1 MITKQLAKR
10 LKRLSEQG
18 AIPASHLSG
27 THREVLSALF
37 ATEVLVDVREG
48 RGYCVT
54 INKREAFSSFIAKH
68 CPEGLSDSDVGVMSR
83 TEGIAKLRDSKQGR
97 LSSEVVMMSAK
108 PGYVLVRGCDQL
120 EVGHL
125 TEMAGVA
132 SLVLDEGE
140 SGYWQFSG
148 QIVSVENYASF
159 IHWRRM
165 GIEADIAIWT
175 GGRISDRVIRWFKSS
190 AMQGCTFEH
199 SGDYDPVGL
208 DEFLRLKKS
217 LTGDR
222 VTLFVPKDIEMLFE
236 RYANRTLL
244 HNKIAA
250 ALLKRL
256 RESRDPEVRRIVSLM
271 NKNNSGLEQEI
282 LLLSKS

>member
-1 MITKQLAKR
+1 MISKQLAKI

-18 AIPASHLSG
+18 AMPASDLSG
-27 THREVLSALF
+27 THRQTLNALF
-37 ATEVLVDVREG
+37 ATEILLDVRKG
-48 RGYCVT
+48 RGYCVK
-54 INKREAFSSFIAKH
+54 INKGEAFSAFIAKH
-68 CPEGLSDSDVGVMSR
+68 CPEGLSDSDIGVLSR
-83 TEGIAKLRDSKQGR
+83 SEGIAKLRNSKQGR
-97 LSSEVVMMSAK
+97 LNSEVVMVSAK
-108 PGYVLVRGCDQL
+108 PGQVLVRGRDQL

-132 SLVLDEGE
+132 SLVLDEGKPD
-140 SGYWQFSG
+140 YWKFLG
-148 QIVSVENYASF
+148 HIVSVENYASF

-208 DEFLRLKKS
+208 DEFLRLKKA

-222 VTLFVPKDIEMLFE
+222 VTLFAPMTLKCCLNSMPIEHF
-236 RYANRTLL
+236 
-244 HNKIAA
+244 
-250 ALLKRL
+250 
-256 RESRDPEVRRIVSLM
+256 
-271 NKNNSGLEQEI
+271 
-282 LLLSKS
+282 